1 MQLVT
6 LCITG
11 CRASLQEFPRRQ
23 WELFINAKSEF
34 YLRFCLLLAILMFS
48 PALLYAHEVRP
59 AIATIEFKQDGELAI
74 NITLNLEAAIAEIGA
89 DHEDTSESPSAAA
102 YDQLRSLSPFALKQE
117 FDRFLSIFLQRI
129 SLVADDRLVTL
140 SLVAVDIPDTG
151 DTALPRI
158 SELSL
163 IGISSLNIKQVFW
176 RVDPRLGNSVIRLR
190 KSGSEKIQGAEYV
203 LAGKTS
209 GALSVEGL
217 QPQSRMSV
225 FMKYLELGFTHIIPK
240 GLDHILFVVGL
251 FLLSTRLKA
260 LLWQITAFTIAHTIT
275 LALGVT
281 GTIQLS
287 PAIVEPLIAASII
300 YVAVEN
306 IMTDRLHRWR
316 LIVVFC
322 FGLLHGLGF
331 AGILQEMGSAPSQ
344 FILSLLTFNLGVE
357 LGQLTVILVCFLTVG
372 WVMKQKWYRQYIVI
386 PSSLIIGLIAVNW
399 VVERIGYI

>member
-1 MQLVT
+1 
-6 LCITG
+6 
-11 CRASLQEFPRRQ
+11 
-23 WELFINAKSEF
+23 
-34 YLRFCLLLAILMFS
+34 
-48 PALLYAHEVRP
+48 
-59 AIATIEFKQDGELAI
+59 
-74 NITLNLEAAIAEIGA
+74 
-89 DHEDTSESPSAAA
+89 
-102 YDQLRSLSPFALKQE
+102 
-117 FDRFLSIFLQRI
+117 
-129 SLVADDRLVTL
+129 
-140 SLVAVDIPDTG
+140 
-151 DTALPRI
+151 
-158 SELSL
+158 
-163 IGISSLNIKQVFW
+163 
-176 RVDPRLGNSVIRLR
+176 
-190 KSGSEKIQGAEYV
+190 
-203 LAGKTS
+203 
-209 GALSVEGL
+209 
-217 QPQSRMSV
+217 
-225 FMKYLELGFTHIIPK
+225 
-240 GLDHILFVVGL
+240 
-251 FLLSTRLKA
+251 LKA

-399 VVERIGYI
+399 VIERIGYI